1 LWIKRT
7 VYCLILLH
15 PQITKEIFDLIFP
28 CGVSDWFE
36 LKEGRN
42 DENNV
47 FITLEEKDIP
57 PLSESDKNKKILAR
71 KFHDITITDFPIR
84 GRRTLLT
91 FRRRYWKIEGREE
104 YLKRDIQLAF
114 PGTQLEVE
122 FANFLKET
130 SRRSPNVARL
140 FSKVAK
146 PPDQRI

>member
-1 LWIKRT
+1 M
-7 VYCLILLH
+7 
-15 PQITKEIFDLIFP
+15 QITKEIFDLIFP

-36 LKEGRN
+36 LKAGRS

-47 FITLEEKDIP
+47 YITLEEKDIP
-57 PLSESDKNKKILAR
+57 PLSETDKDKKILAR

-114 PGTQLEVE
+114 PGTQLATE

-130 SRRSPNVARL
+130 GRRDPDVARL
-140 FSKVAK
+140 FSQVAK
-146 PPDQRI
+146 PPNQRI